1 MPDALSLSFVERILT
16 FIFVFFTTLVA
27 GNAVYTLIIRQLQ
40 LRAVKFSGYYFLA
53 KLLLY
58 GIYAFGFFYGF
69 TVVLNFNVA
78 EFAASFGLISL
89 AIAFSAQQTIQNY
102 IAGIIIMVDRPFRE
116 RDYVEHAGTVCKV
129 IDIGLRRTRMR
140 SLDGR
145 IFIVPNSAF
154 VTGTVINY
162 TEGEYI
168 RCVVPIPI
176 SHDSDVEKAMAVIME
191 ACVENHEIVPRVSR
205 KMSALETLLT
215 IPKDMKK
222 LEPKI
227 FIKEINKDRV
237 LLELWFW
244 TDGIRRREVIIS
256 HVLKE
261 TKKRFEKNGIKF
273 G

>member
-1 MPDALSLSFVERILT
+1 MVEVISLSFIERILT
-16 FIFVFFTTLVA
+16 FVFVFFATLVI
-27 GNAVYTLIIRQLQ
+27 GNAVHTFIIRELQ
-40 LRAVKFSGYYFLA
+40 IRHITFSGYYFVA
-53 KLLLY
+53 KILLY
-58 GIYAFGFFYGF
+58 GIYALGFFYGF

-168 RCVVPIPI
+168 RCVTTLPI
-176 SHDSDVEKAMAVIME
+176 SHDSELEKAMAIIME
-191 ACVENHEIVPRVSR
+191 ACVENHEIVPRVSK
-205 KMSALETLLT
+205 KMSALEALLT

-237 LLELWFW
+237 VLELWFW
-244 TDGIRRREVIIS
+244 TDGIRRREIVIS
-256 HVLKE
+256 RVLE
-261 TKKRFEKNGIKF
+261 EVKKRFEKNGIKF

>member
-1 MPDALSLSFVERILT
+1 MAEPISLSFVERMLT
-16 FIFVFFTTLVA
+16 FVFVFFATLIA
-27 GNAVYTLIIRQLQ
+27 GNAVHAFTLRYLKLKKIT
-40 LRAVKFSGYYFLA
+40 FSGYYFA
-53 KLLLY
+53 SKLLLY
-58 GIYAFGFFYGF
+58 AIYAAGFSYGF

-78 EFAASFGLISL
+78 EFAASVGLITL

-116 RDYVEHAGTVCKV
+116 RDYVEFNGTVCKV

-140 SLDGR
+140 SMDGR
-145 IFIVPNSAF
+145 IFTVPNSAF

-168 RCVVPIPI
+168 RCVVPVGV
-176 SHDSDVEKAMAVIME
+176 SYDSDIEKAMALLME
-191 ACVENHEIVPRVSR
+191 VCAENHEIVPRVAR
-205 KMSALETLLT
+205 KMSALEALLT
-215 IPKDMKK
+215 VPKDMKK

-227 FIKEINKDRV
+227 FIKDINKDRV

-244 TDGIRRREVIIS
+244 MEGIRRREAVVS
-256 HVLKE
+256 RVLGE
-261 TKKRFEKNGIKF
+261 IKKRFEKGGIKF